1 MNNDF
6 NGVLRF
12 ECFELHAISGELLRA
27 GVRIP
32 IQFQPFKLLTYFAL
46 HPGQTISRETLRTHL
61 WSRHTFV
68 DFEAGLNFCVRQVR
82 KALGEDAR
90 APRILQTIN
99 RRGYR
104 FMAEVK
110 QEDAE
115 TPQFTAEANGIRV
128 TLISLQSLATDGP
141 AIKRLTELITQLL
154 LTTCSNAERSM
165 LGSTAGQTSAAA
177 MHTAQTDS
185 HATLQAVNA
194 RSVEVRIDRSHAGGQ
209 LIPAL
214 RVG

>member
-6 NGVLRF
+6 NGILRF
-12 ECFELHAISGELLRA
+12 ECFELHAMSGELLRQ

-61 WSRHTFV
+61 WSQHTFV
-68 DFEAGLNFCVRQVR
+68 DFEAGLNYCVRQVR

-90 APRILQTIN
+90 APRILQTLN

-104 FMAEVK
+104 FVAAVK
-110 QEDAE
+110 HENAE

-128 TLISLQSLATDGP
+128 TLISQQSVATDGP
-141 AIKRLTELITQLL
+141 AMKRLAEVISQLF
-154 LTTCSNAERSM
+154 LTTYAERS
-165 LGSTAGQTSAAA
+165 LLVSTGGQPSAGAAA
-177 MHTAQTDS
+177 
-185 HATLQAVNA
+185 LQAA
-194 RSVEVRIDRSHAGGQ
+194 AQRSVEVRIDRSQAGGQ

-214 RVG
+214 GVG

>member
-6 NGVLRF
+6 SGILRF
-12 ECFELHAISGELLRA
+12 ECFELRAMSGELLRE

-32 IQFQPFKLLTYFAL
+32 VQFQPFKLLTYFAL
-46 HPGQTISRETLRTHL
+46 HPEETISRETLRSHL
-61 WSRHTFV
+61 WSQHTFV
-68 DFEAGLNFCVRQVR
+68 DFEAGLNYCIRQVR

-90 APRILQTIN
+90 APRILQTLN

-104 FMAEVK
+104 FVAAVK
-110 QEDAE
+110 RENAE

-128 TLISLQSLATDGP
+128 TLIAQQSLATDGP
-141 AIKRLTELITQLL
+141 AMKKLAEVISQLL
-154 LTTCSNAERSM
+154 LTTYNSPERSV
-165 LGSTAGQTSAAA
+165 LISSAGQSSAVAPLQAAA
-177 MHTAQTDS
+177 
-185 HATLQAVNA
+185 A
-194 RSVEVRIDRSHAGGQ
+194 RSVEVRIDRSQTGGQ